1 MGSTMYFYISN
12 PLCDYKYLNTKATV
26 KLKIAFFFSSAIII
40 SFVIVA
46 PVVIVFLLGN
56 IPPRNNE

>member
-1 MGSTMYFYISN
+1 MGSTRYFYSSN

-26 KLKIAFFFSSAIII
+26 KLKIVFFSSTIII

-46 PVVIVFLLGN
+46 LVVVVFLLGH
-56 IPPRNNE
+56 IPPRNSE